1 MSGETSSIESGA
13 SYRLPSD
20 GALRSAAKISCS
32 EDKPIMLD
40 YWTLSLD
47 GKIIIG
53 VKESGEKML
62 VKSAEE
68 YTSMIQKIYKVESV
82 RKDEK
87 SDVGQFYKLYFH
99 ICFSHGRQFSL
110 ML

>member
-1 MSGETSSIESGA
+1 MSAEPSTVESSSN
-13 SYRLPSD
+13 YRLPSEN
-20 GALRSAAKISCS
+20 ALKSAAKIACS

-47 GKIIIG
+47 GNIIIG

-68 YTSMIQKIYKVESV
+68 YTSMIQKIYKVDGEYLVCTENS
-82 RKDEK
+82 
-87 SDVGQFYKLYFH
+87 LY
-99 ICFSHGRQFSL
+99 IVDTSCPTKRIS
-110 ML
+110 

>member
-1 MSGETSSIESGA
+1 MSGETSS

-20 GALRSAAKISCS
+20 GALKSAAKIACS

-53 VKESGEKML
+53 VKENGEKML

-68 YTSMIQKIYKVESV
+68 YTSMIQKIYKVESEYLV
-82 RKDEK
+82 CTEN
-87 SDVGQFYKLYFH
+87 SLYLVDTACPTKR
-99 ICFSHGRQFSL
+99 IS
-110 ML
+110 

>member
-68 YTSMIQKIYKVESV
+68 YTSMIQKIYKVESEYLV
-82 RKDEK
+82 CTEN
-87 SDVGQFYKLYFH
+87 SLYLVDTACPTKR
-99 ICFSHGRQFSL
+99 IS
-110 ML
+110 